1 MIDYRAGEADD
12 DAAIARLMC
21 LAGGGLMEFMLEGVL
36 PNCGPE
42 DLLRLAISDPDSPI
56 HHDNA
61 VVGVHEGNVVALLL
75 CYPSGLFGLSDVLRS
90 SVPADRLDHLKNF
103 FEQALP
109 ESLYVNSVA
118 VDESMAGRGIGATL
132 MAIADDLA
140 AAQGADTLSLHV
152 WADNA
157 GAIHLYE
164 KCGYAIAHHIDV
176 GRHKLLDHDGGKLV
190 MVKTLK

>member
-1 MIDYRAGEADD
+1 MIDYRGGEAED

-21 LAGGGLMEFMLEGVL
+21 RAGGGLMEFMLEGIL
-36 PNCGPE
+36 PNCQPE

-61 VVGVHEGNVVALLL
+61 IVGVNEDQVVALLL
-75 CYPSGLFGLSDVLRS
+75 CYPSHLFGLSDVLRS
-90 SVPADRLDHLKNF
+90 SVPADRLDHLRDF
-103 FEQALP
+103 FDQPLP

-118 VDESMAGRGIGATL
+118 VDESVAGQGIGATL

-140 AAQGADTLSLHV
+140 AAQEMNRLSLHV
-152 WADNA
+152 WADNG

-164 KCGYAIAHHIDV
+164 KCGYRIDRHIDV
-176 GRHKLLDHDGGKLV
+176 ARHELLDHDGGKLI
-190 MVKTLK
+190 MVKTL